1 VCIAEARMRWPA
13 ALPSGMAVPPW
24 ASQELEDGRNVG
36 AAVGEAFVR
45 EIPMAVDVI
54 RILGAI
60 LLPPLGICLAIGLGG
75 RCWLSIPLKL
85 IGCVLGIV
93 HAVRII
99 ARG

>member
-1 VCIAEARMRWPA
+1 M
-13 ALPSGMAVPPW
+13 

-60 LLPPLGICLAIGLGG
+60 LLPPLGTLLGD
-75 RCWLSIPLKL
+75 RLWLSIPLKSL
-85 IGCVLGIV
+85 GCVPGTV
-93 HAVRII
+93 PAVRII

>member
-1 VCIAEARMRWPA
+1 M
-13 ALPSGMAVPPW
+13 
-24 ASQELEDGRNVG
+24 ASQELEHGRNVG

-60 LLPPLGICLAIGLGG
+60 LLPPLGTLLGVGLGG
-75 RCWLSIPLKL
+75 RCWLSISLKL
-85 IGCVLGIV
+85 IGCVPGIV

-99 ARG
+99 ARGIGENGYGGRRHPHQ

>member
-1 VCIAEARMRWPA
+1 M
-13 ALPSGMAVPPW
+13 

-60 LLPPLGICLAIGLGG
+60 LRPPLGTLLGVGLGG
-75 RCWLSIPLKL
+75 RCWRSIPLKSR
-85 IGCVLGIV
+85 GCVPGIV